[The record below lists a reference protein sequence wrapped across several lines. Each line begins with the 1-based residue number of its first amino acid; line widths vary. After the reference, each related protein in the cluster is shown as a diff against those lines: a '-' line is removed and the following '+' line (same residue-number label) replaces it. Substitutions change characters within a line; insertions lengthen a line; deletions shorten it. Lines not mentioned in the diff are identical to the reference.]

1 VLIVHI
7 LTSAALGAMEYF
19 WAFSWIWI
27 PIIAILAG
35 AFTEWLKFK
44 EKTQQLGSSTKELED
59 TVRTQAATIETMQGE
74 RDDLIR
80 RIQNLEAIVTTEM
93 WDALHDDGLSA
104 AEKDRV
110 LADGRA
116 QLPLPEES
124 SDAERAE
131 RLARR
136 LRS

>member
-1 VLIVHI
+1 MGYFWWVLIPV
-7 LTSAALGAMEYF
+7 
-19 WAFSWIWI
+19 
-27 PIIAILAG
+27 IAIRAG

-44 EKTQQLGSSTKELED
+44 EKTQQLGSSTKGLED
-59 TVRTQAATIETMQGE
+59 TVRAQAETIETMQGE

-93 WDALHDDGLSA
+93 WDALHNGELSA
-104 AEKDRV
+104 AEQDRV
-110 LADGRA
+110 LTDARA
-116 QLPLPEES
+116 QLHIPDEP

-131 RLARR
+131 QLARR

>member
-1 VLIVHI
+1 MGYFWWVLIPV
-7 LTSAALGAMEYF
+7 L
-19 WAFSWIWI
+19 
-27 PIIAILAG
+27 AILVG
-35 AFTEWLKFK
+35 AFKEWLDFK
-44 EKTQQLGSSTKELED
+44 AKTQQLGSSTRDLED
-59 TVRTQAATIETMQGE
+59 TVRAQAETIDAMQEE

-93 WDALHDDGLSA
+93 WDALHDDALST
-104 AEKDRV
+104 AEQDRV
-110 LADGRA
+110 LTDARA
-116 QLPLPEES
+116 QLHVPDKDEP

>member
-1 VLIVHI
+1 MGYFWWVLIPV
-7 LTSAALGAMEYF
+7 L
-19 WAFSWIWI
+19 
-27 PIIAILAG
+27 AILVG
-35 AFTEWLKFK
+35 AFKEWLDFK
-44 EKTQQLGSSTKELED
+44 AKTQQLGSSTRDLED
-59 TVRTQAATIETMQGE
+59 TVRAQAEAIDAMQEE

-93 WDALHDDGLSA
+93 WDALHDDALA
-104 AEKDRV
+104 PAEQDRV
-110 LADGRA
+110 LADARA
-116 QLPLPEES
+116 DLHLPDEP